1 MPRDKQGVIARRRP
15 GAVLAGIVLA
25 ALCVLLSLPAWVGA
39 QVVTQGAWQKV
50 PGTAVD
56 IAAGADGSVFAV
68 DGNGQVWSRGPGER
82 DWKYQPMPKALS
94 RIGVSPD
101 GEPWGVDDAGT
112 LWQLE
117 ARAWRPMGAGAV
129 DVAVGA
135 GGEIAVTTN
144 TGSLAVLRETD
155 GWAAV
160 GGAGNRVAVGP
171 NGELWTV
178 AADGTIARQL
188 DDAWVALAG
197 KAIDVAI
204 GPDGRVVVVGT
215 DRELYVWNENDL
227 AWSRIAGGSDS
238 VAIAVGPGGSLW
250 RADGAG
256 GIHALGVS
264 VEQPAPESGIVETP
278 PGKGG
283 STPPQAV
290 PDRSPVEFK
299 PNVGIAVDLAI
310 GADGSVFALR
320 QGGALQRWSNTDNRF
335 NDFPGDLDRLAVAP
349 DGRPWGVG
357 RGRVFRHD
365 GAAWREVPLRFQV
378 RDLDIGA
385 DGRVFVIDTSDAVY
399 ELGEPPTSFTRRP
412 GKGRQVAV
420 APDGRTYW
428 LLNRDGRPLA
438 CDSESGCKLEG
449 RIAQDLDIGPGGSV
463 FIVDVGGA
471 LRRFDPATDGYELV
485 RAANTA
491 RVALGPR
498 DRPWV
503 IDDAGRVFPSAFFER
518 DESGDRDLAI
528 LTRRSAEVT
537 EGDADG
543 GITIIQ
549 GMRFTSTVIPD
560 SAPGF
565 PSLGHGLRDITSG
578 HDDLVIA
585 TSGARPCVA
594 GSGRNWVLDPATRN
608 FVLLE
613 PLGNASFPVVVAA
626 ERRQFAPAPAPFT
639 PPFKALYMLFPFQ
652 CSAFQLLEYDRTVF
666 TPAAFAT
673 QDFDAAVLF
682 DLFEGPLD
690 LETDMDVT
698 GDGFV
703 VWTDRKGD
711 VAWFDTRETD
721 DENQIRPAILR
732 FKRVGAGKTFDTV
745 WLVDTESN
753 VYQLVDGEFE
763 LRSFRA
769 EDRAL
774 DVGVGHDN
782 SVFIVDLSG
791 RLKKWDPVTQ
801 GFSAISKTGVTRVAV
816 DSKGRPIVADFPA
829 SRRVFFAR

>member
-1 MPRDKQGVIARRRP
+1 MIVERRP
-15 GAVLAGIVLA
+15 GAALAGIVLA
-25 ALCVLLSLPAWVGA
+25 ALCVLIWSPPRAGA
-39 QVVTQGAWQKV
+39 QVPAQGNWQKLS
-50 PGTAVD
+50 GTAVD

-68 DGNGQVWSRGPGER
+68 DSQGQAWGRAPGEH
-82 DWKYQPMPKALS
+82 DWKYQSNRMVLT
-94 RIGVSPD
+94 RIGVAPD
-101 GEPWGVDDAGT
+101 GSPWGVDDTGT
-112 LWQLE
+112 VWRLE
-117 ARAWRPMGAGAV
+117 GREWRPVGAGAV
-129 DVAVGA
+129 DIAVGA
-135 GGEIAVTTN
+135 AGDVAVSTN
-144 TGSLAVLRETD
+144 TGSLAVLRGSE

-160 GGAGNRVAVGP
+160 SGAGTRVAVGP
-171 NGELWTV
+171 DGELWTV

-197 KAIDVAI
+197 KAIDLAI

-215 DRELYVWNENDL
+215 DRELYEWNESDL

-238 VAIAVGPGGSLW
+238 VAVAAGPGGSLW

-264 VEQPAPESGIVETP
+264 FDEPAPESGIVETA

-283 STPPQAV
+283 STPVAAV
-290 PDRSPVEFK
+290 PDRSPVSFE
-299 PNVGIAVDLAI
+299 PSAGTAVDLAI

-320 QGGALQRWSNTDNRF
+320 QGGALQRWSNGDRRF
-335 NDFPGDLDRLAVAP
+335 NDFPGDLDRLSVAP

-378 RDLDIGA
+378 HDLDIGA
-385 DGRVFVIDTSDAVY
+385 DGRVFVVDTGDAVY
-399 ELGEPPTSFTRRP
+399 ELGEPPTRFTRRP

-420 APDGRTYW
+420 APDGSSYW
-428 LLNRDGRPLA
+428 LLNRDGRPFA
-438 CDSESGCKLEG
+438 CDGESDCTPKG

-463 FIVDVGGA
+463 FIVDTGGA
-471 LRRFDPATDGYELV
+471 LRRFDPATDGYDLV

-503 IDDAGRVFPSAFFER
+503 IDDQGRVFPSAFFER

-528 LTRRSAEVT
+528 RTRRSAEVT
-537 EGDADG
+537 EGDGDG

-549 GMRFTSTVIPD
+549 GMRFTSTVIPE

-594 GSGRNWVLDPATRN
+594 GSGRNWVLDPASRN

-626 ERRQFAPAPAPFT
+626 ERRQFAPQPAPFT

-666 TPAAFAT
+666 TPAAFAA

-698 GDGFV
+698 GDGFI
-703 VWTDRKGD
+703 VWTDRTGD
-711 VAWFDTRETD
+711 VAWFDTRDTE
-721 DENQIRPAILR
+721 DENQIKPPTLR
-732 FKRVGAGKTFDTV
+732 FKRVGAGRTFDTV

-753 VYQLVDGEFE
+753 VYQLVNGEFE
-763 LRSFRA
+763 LRSLRA

-791 RLKKWDPVTQ
+791 RLKKWNPVTQ
-801 GFSAISKTGVTRVAV
+801 GFTATSKTGVTRVAV
-816 DSKGRPIVADFPA
+816 DSGGRPIVADFPA
-829 SRRVFFAR
+829 SRRVYFAR